1 MNNESSQRGVTSL
14 NKLTRIKM
22 SILIVMSMLYLVN
35 KWLIEDGWLLLSVNR
50 LEFIDIVTEVT
61 ECKAWLKLVN
71 AGAILHL
78 LLHLQTVNMTR

>member
-35 KWLIEDGWLLLSVNR
+35 KCVQCTTIVNVSVN
-50 LEFIDIVTEVT
+50 
-61 ECKAWLKLVN
+61 
-71 AGAILHL
+71 
-78 LLHLQTVNMTR
+78 